1 MKKALTVGLLLL
13 ILFGVFLIPGQAA
26 YAAGEAPANVTLT
39 EIKPSSSIVIG
50 KIAIDPGTYYPPG
63 KEHLGSPPY
72 PYPTYNQGADCG
84 TEYFTAPSGQAYY
97 CIEKSVRAATSLPSN
112 DPYRGQMQRVGVF
125 TDDHQPPV
133 ATKLAAFFAY
143 TENHPDGYTPFVK
156 AGIVW
161 ALREQVTLTN
171 STYVNKYNQFL
182 NAYTANPNHGDFK
195 GATVYRY
202 KDVKTG
208 GTYQDMVTYTYVP
221 YQAMG
226 GFRVR
231 KTDTSGTFLP
241 GAEFDL
247 INSNGVIV
255 RHIVVPATGYT
266 SNIEFITGNYT
277 LVETKAP
284 TGHLLDTTPHPLTIT
299 EDQINSVYWDTPITN
314 TPVMGHIK
322 VVKKDNDALPVAGA
336 MFDVKNSS
344 NTVVAQLTTNAQG
357 EATTPALPLGTY
369 TVTETFTPGP
379 FVLDPTPKT
388 VTLAAIDQTTPTVT
402 VTVNFTNTPAQGQ
415 IRVIKKGTSG
425 TLVPGAKFDVRN
437 SANTVVAQLTTNAQG
452 EATTPNL
459 PLGTYTVTETFV
471 PSPYILDT
479 TPKTVTI
486 SYVNQ
491 TTPVVTVETTFTNAP
506 AQGRVRVIKK
516 DTSGTLVPGAKF
528 DVRNSANTVVA
539 QLTTNAQGEATTPNL
554 PLGTY
559 TVTETFVPSPYIL
572 DTTPKTVTISY
583 VNQTTPVVTV
593 ETTFTNAPALG
604 VIKIRKIDS
613 INANPIKGAVFEVRN
628 AENTVVDTLTTDD
641 NGRATTIQLPL
652 GNYTVKETTPAIG
665 YNPNDMTY
673 PVTLAYKDMETPV
686 VTVQMP
692 TFLNRTI
699 QGRIRIIKL
708 AKGSALP
715 IMGATFEILDS
726 DRAPAVDIYGT
737 PVGELVS
744 DAYGI
749 ALTPLLR
756 YGDYIVRE
764 TSSPAGYHLNEQEYP
779 VSITV
784 NDETKLLFIQND
796 KVEVRVRVIKED
808 ALTGDPLAGAVFQ
821 ILDSE
826 NNVIVFSVIRD
837 GNVVEV
843 DRFTTNN
850 DGIGI
855 ADGLIPAG
863 TYTLREIEAPPGYVP
878 VDDVSFEVTADTQT
892 ELLPILGHTITF
904 NLANNPTEVTIS
916 KKALTGEDELPDA
929 HLQLIEESTG
939 NVIDEWVSTTTPHL
953 VRYLESGKTYILRET
968 IAPNGY
974 ALAEDV
980 TFTVIGDGTA
990 EQVVMRDDV
999 THLEIV
1005 KKDRKT
1011 KAPLAG
1017 VVFEIRDATDAL
1029 TFVYDDVEGVYTW
1042 SGIAVGD
1049 ATSQLATDDEGK
1061 IRIEGIPEGNYTLVE
1076 LAEYPG
1082 YIRNSEAISV
1092 TVPVDASVNAPH
1104 IVEVLNDQNKIVLKK
1119 MDAREENVPIVGA
1132 EIGIYDDQGTL
1143 VKEGITAEDGTVTF
1157 EGLAPGT
1164 YTYREIK
1171 APVGYRT
1178 NTEAFEFIVDAF
1190 GNVTGE
1196 LEFTDEPTR
1205 LLIYK
1210 VDAADLDKS
1219 LSGAVFEIYRIE
1231 EGQEPQLMTFALR
1244 DGIYYPDVG
1253 TDEPLISDENG
1264 AIEVRRLPLG
1274 DYRIIETKAVPGYLL
1289 TPHGYDVTLSEE
1301 EAMTGV
1307 IAENGETVVILK
1319 KLCTKSG
1326 LPLAGAEITIYD
1338 DTGEIVRTAVTNT
1351 EGIAQIIGLPAGTYT
1366 YEEAKAP
1373 DGYTLAE
1380 KVFGFTVN
1388 VDGSIVGEIEFEN
1401 DPTRIVLQKKSTTSD
1416 APLKGAEFELYM
1428 MSEEGEEPALMTF
1441 TLEEGIYVYDAEG
1454 DITTLVTDAEGKIVV
1469 EKLPVGNYA
1478 FKETK
1483 APKGYTHD
1491 ATLRPVE
1498 VDEAKTVK
1506 HVMLKNRPIP
1516 PPVPAS
1522 GERSNGYLVALLILA
1537 GLSALGGVV
1546 LNSQNRK
1553 REEIRD

>member
-13 ILFGVFLIPGQAA
+13 VLFGVFLIPGQAA

-63 KEHLGSPPY
+63 KEHLGCPPY

-221 YQAMG
+221 YQATG

-247 INSNGVIV
+247 INSNGVIE
-255 RHIVVPATGYT
+255 RHIVVPETGYT
-266 SNIEFITGNYT
+266 SAMIFDVGNYT

-299 EDQINSVYWDTPITN
+299 ENQTNSVYWDTPITN

-402 VTVNFTNTPAQGQ
+402 VTVNFTNTPAQG
-415 IRVIKKGTSG
+415 
-425 TLVPGAKFDVRN
+425 
-437 SANTVVAQLTTNAQG
+437 
-452 EATTPNL
+452 
-459 PLGTYTVTETFV
+459 
-471 PSPYILDT
+471 
-479 TPKTVTI
+479 
-486 SYVNQ
+486 
-491 TTPVVTVETTFTNAP
+491 
-506 AQGRVRVIKK
+506 RVRVIKK

-604 VIKIRKIDS
+604 IIKIRKIDS

-692 TFLNRTI
+692 TILNRTI

-999 THLEIV
+999 THFEIV

-1119 MDAREENVPIVGA
+1119 LDAREENVPIVGA

-1491 ATLRPVE
+1491 ATLRRVE